1 MSTQPCA
8 HAFGVETRSEAS
20 VIDAT
25 IGTRKA
31 VRMSILLQT
40 VNNSGFRDTQA
51 VYGPL
56 DPRAIMRM
64 D

>member
-1 MSTQPCA
+1 
-8 HAFGVETRSEAS
+8 VETRSEAS